1 MSREYSRPMAGSDS
15 DEPLLT
21 AKGRATRDR
30 IIDCATELVL
40 SKGFSGLSI
49 DNVRKAASVSGSQM
63 THYFTDKN
71 SLLRAIVS
79 RRTQVLLDFHRQRAL
94 RDLDTFED
102 FERWADL
109 TARFGRRKKR
119 VTGIPAFGPLIV
131 ELSKCDD
138 KTRDLLAQGY
148 QEWSEL
154 LTAGLQRMKDRGE
167 LVAEANPQQLAWV
180 LMSAHQGGDM
190 LTLAYRPPRPR
201 QKSPRIRAD
210 LSTHVRIP
218 HCPLP
223 AEEGHTATR
232 PPRRQEALSANVGR
246 ARPK

>member
-1 MSREYSRPMAGSDS
+1 MAGSES

-40 SKGFSGLSI
+40 SDGFSGLSI

-79 RRTQVLLDFHRQRAL
+79 RRTQVLLDFHRQPAL
-94 RDLDTFED
+94 RNLDTFED

-109 TARFGRRKKR
+109 TLRFGRRKAR
-119 VTGIPAFGPLIV
+119 VTAIPAFGPLIV

-148 QEWSEL
+148 REWSGL
-154 LTAGLQRMKDRGE
+154 LTTGLQRMKDRGE
-167 LVAEANPQQLAWV
+167 LVADANPQQLAWV
-180 LMSAHQGGDM
+180 LMSAHQGADM
-190 LTLAYRPPRPR
+190 LTLAYRRPW
-201 QKSPRIRAD
+201 PD
-210 LSTHVRIP
+210 
-218 HCPLP
+218 
-223 AEEGHTATR
+223 
-232 PPRRQEALSANVGR
+232 QEALKFALSYLHMFASPSVPSPPKKVTRQPARR
-246 ARPK
+246 AGKKR

>member
-1 MSREYSRPMAGSDS
+1 MAGSDS

-40 SKGFSGLSI
+40 SEGFSGLSI

-138 KTRDLLAQGY
+138 QTRDLLARGY
-148 QEWSEL
+148 REWSEL

-190 LTLAYRPPRPR
+190 LTLAYRRPW
-201 QKSPRIRAD
+201 PD
-210 LSTHVRIP
+210 
-218 HCPLP
+218 
-223 AEEGHTATR
+223 E
-232 PPRRQEALSANVGR
+232 EALEFALSYLHMFASPTVPSPPKKVTRQR
-246 ARPK
+246 ARRAGKRP

>member
-1 MSREYSRPMAGSDS
+1 MTHSLDRVESILAPMAGSDS
-15 DEPLLT
+15 DEPFLT

-30 IIDCATELVL
+30 IVDCATELVL
-40 SKGFSGLSI
+40 SEGFSGLSI
-49 DNVRKAASVSGSQM
+49 DKVRKSASVSGSQM

-71 SLLRAIVS
+71 SLLGAIVS
-79 RRTQVLLDFHRQRAL
+79 RRTQVLLDFHRQPAL

-102 FERWADL
+102 FERWAEL
-109 TARFGRRKKR
+109 TMRFGRRKKR
-119 VTGIPAFGPLIV
+119 VTAIPVFGPLVV

-148 QEWSEL
+148 REWSEL

-190 LTLAYRPPRPR
+190 LTLAYRRPWPDHEAL
-201 QKSPRIRAD
+201 KFALSYLDMFASPDRA
-210 LSTHVRIP
+210 ST
-218 HCPLP
+218 
-223 AEEGHTATR
+223 AKKATR
-232 PPRRQEALSANVGR
+232 QRTRRASNK
-246 ARPK
+246 P

>member
-1 MSREYSRPMAGSDS
+1 MAHSVDRVERILAPMAGSDS
-15 DEPLLT
+15 DEPFLT

-40 SKGFSGLSI
+40 SDGFSGLSI
-49 DNVRKAASVSGSQM
+49 DNVRRAASVSGSQM

-71 SLLRAIVS
+71 SLLGAIVS
-79 RRTQVLLDFHRQRAL
+79 RRVQVLLDFHRQPAL

-109 TARFGRRKKR
+109 TMRFGRRKTR
-119 VTGIPAFGPLIV
+119 VAAIPTFGPLVV
-131 ELSKCDD
+131 ELSKCDN
-138 KTRDLLAQGY
+138 KTRDLLTQGY
-148 QEWSEL
+148 EQWAEL

-190 LTLAYRPPRPR
+190 LTLAYRRPWPDHEALKFALSYLHMFASHTR
-201 QKSPRIRAD
+201 PSSPRKA
-210 LSTHVRIP
+210 
-218 HCPLP
+218 
-223 AEEGHTATR
+223 A
-232 PPRRQEALSANVGR
+232 RRR
-246 ARPK
+246 ARRAGNKP